1 VRYTEG
7 VEAPHVEQNL
17 HTRQVSPAD
26 ETQPDTSRYRLT
38 IEEASQLFA
47 AAGVPRSARTITRFC
62 QLGDLDCLRVETEKN
77 FKWLVDEASA
87 EKRIEALKQAITFSK
102 KHYQDMSS
110 HVETINETQPD
121 MSRHDDHVQSVAEI
135 DTEKEYL
142 RTQVNELEDEIM
154 HLRIEKSA
162 KDQVITQMANERKEF
177 ISQMN
182 DISFK
187 LGEAT
192 TKLQMLEAP
201 RPETEARHVQTDGE
215 TGAGQGGPRT
225 QPEPEPAKTGP
236 EKRGIFGRLFG

>member
-1 VRYTEG
+1 

-102 KHYQDMSS
+102 KQYQDMSN
-110 HVETINETQPD
+110 HVETNNETQPD
-121 MSRHDDHVQSVAEI
+121 MSRHDEYTQKVAEV

-142 RTQVNELEDEIM
+142 RSHVEELENELL
-154 HLRIEKSA
+154 HLRIDKSA
-162 KDQVITQMANERKEF
+162 KEQVITQMASERKEF

-215 TGAGQGGPRT
+215 TGAGQGGPT
-225 QPEPEPAKTGP
+225 PQHEPEPAKAEP
-236 EKRGIFGRLFG
+236 EKRGIFGRLFS

>member
-1 VRYTEG
+1 M
-7 VEAPHVEQNL
+7 EAPHVEQNL
-17 HTRQVSPAD
+17 PIRQVSPAD

-38 IEEASQLFA
+38 IDEASQLFA

-102 KHYQDMSS
+102 KQYQDMSS
-110 HVETINETQPD
+110 HVETNNETQPD
-121 MSRHDDHVQSVAEI
+121 MSRHDEHEHEVIKVDA
-135 DTEKEYL
+135 EKEYL
-142 RTQVNELEDEIM
+142 RAQVEDLEDKNLQ
-154 HLRIEKSA
+154 LRIDKSA
-162 KDQVITQMANERKEF
+162 KEQVIKQMATERKEF
-177 ISQMN
+177 IQEMN

-201 RPETEARHVQTDGE
+201 RPETEARHVQTDDE
-215 TGAGQGGPRT
+215 IGAGQGGST
-225 QPEPEPAKTGP
+225 SMQEPGSAKAEP
-236 EKRGIFGRLFG
+236 EKRGIFGRLFR